1 MDPIWPQLLLQIVLI
16 AVNAVF
22 AASEI
27 AVISLNEN
35 KLRMQAEEG
44 DKKAAVM
51 LKMMREPSDFLSTI
65 QIAITLAGFLGSAF
79 AADNFSDPIVQW
91 LIDKGF
97 TLIPR
102 ATLNTIAVIVITIIL
117 SYFTLV
123 LGELVPKRVAMKK
136 PDAVGRAVCGMIN
149 GMALVMKPVIWL
161 LSKSTNLM
169 LRLLHINPEEQEAE
183 VTEEEIRMMV
193 DLGGERGTIEAGE
206 KQMIDNIFEFNN
218 ITAEECMTHRTDVTA
233 ISVED
238 TPEEII
244 ALIRESGYSRFP
256 VYEDDL
262 DDIVGVLNTRDYL
275 LNMRAE
281 SPKPLR
287 DMLRPAR
294 FVPESVRADV
304 LFRDMQ
310 REKAHLAIVVDEYGG
325 TSGVI
330 TMEDLLE
337 EIVGNIYD
345 EYDEAEQ
352 PEIAAI
358 SEDEWRVSGGVE
370 IKTLNEALDLDL
382 PTDEEFDTLG
392 GLVFAQ
398 LTTIPEDGSQPEV
411 HCFGLTIR
419 VTEITD
425 RRVEWAIV
433 KKDPPPEP
441 EEGEGEKKDKDKD
454 SDKDK

>member
-161 LSKSTNLM
+161 LSKSTNLV
-169 LRLLHINPEEQEAE
+169 LRLLHINPEEQESE

-238 TPEEII
+238 TPEEIVT
-244 ALIRESGYSRFP
+244 LIRESGYSRFP

-325 TSGVI
+325 TSGVV
-330 TMEDLLE
+330 TMEDVLE
-337 EIVGNIYD
+337 EIVGNIQD
-345 EYDEAEQ
+345 EFDNEEEGLLRTEDGLVAAGSADIDDVFDALGLALP
-352 PEIAAI
+352 PE
-358 SEDEWRVSGGVE
+358 SED
-370 IKTLNEALDLDL
+370 
-382 PTDEEFDTLG
+382 DERDFDTVG
-392 GLVFAQ
+392 GLV
-398 LTTIPEDGSQPEV
+398 
-411 HCFGLTIR
+411 
-419 VTEITD
+419 TD
-425 RRVEWAIV
+425 RLGRIPAPGEAVRVEWGGAAFTV
-433 KKDPPPEP
+433 LEAGERRVNKVLCQTLAGPGPEK
-441 EEGEGEKKDKDKD
+441 EN
-454 SDKDK
+454 